1 MCVFWPDS
9 FFQPIYRLH
18 NSVHW
23 LTDGAMSTCGSLDAL
38 AIRAYAARLMLN
50 AYITGIWQTA
60 HVLFNDAL
68 ICRTQRALVPHVYIY
83 IYICIKCTCTR
94 VRIKK
99 LYRKT
104 RMLQHTFLIHPS
116 LFRNNLL
123 RIASIQIYII
133 ITEKITDSK
142 YWVLDPLVAKEY
154 RSLTNTPL
162 APSINLDLLIF
173 PGDIRSTF
181 FSVLTARSL

>member
-1 MCVFWPDS
+1 
-9 FFQPIYRLH
+9 
-18 NSVHW
+18 
-23 LTDGAMSTCGSLDAL
+23 
-38 AIRAYAARLMLN
+38 
-50 AYITGIWQTA
+50 
-60 HVLFNDAL
+60 
-68 ICRTQRALVPHVYIY
+68 
-83 IYICIKCTCTR
+83 
-94 VRIKK
+94 
-99 LYRKT
+99 
-104 RMLQHTFLIHPS
+104 MLQHTFLIHPS

-123 RIASIQIYII
+123 RIALIYII